1 MVIPAIWYLFC
12 ARLAFTTHLATLYEK
27 YGSFEILWAELTQL
41 AWCKSLQHQKS
52 WQRIVAVKQNL
63 ALYQAVWQSYFDQG
77 MWFITWQDSD
87 YPELLR
93 HIYAPP
99 LILCGQGNRKLMSKT
114 CVSIVG
120 TRQATAYGKSVTAQ
134 IVQLL
139 APYDVLFVSGLAYGI
154 DSVVHTTAD
163 RFQAGSV
170 GVIAASL
177 LHQGWGGNVQLK
189 QQLSAQHVFLSETNS
204 DECVQRFHFA
214 KRNRLIAGLS
224 NWTIVVEAPVGS
236 GALITARLARD
247 EGREVL
253 VIPHNLD
260 QPMGQGC
267 LMLINDGA
275 QLVVQISD
283 IPRLL
288 NFTAP
293 IPKAVGRFSY
303 ESELE
308 KTVHQ
313 LMLSG
318 NSIESIVSKLSIASA
333 KLLIVMTDLMLKG
346 YVIQHS
352 DGSYQ
357 VI

>member
-12 ARLAFTTHLATLYEK
+12 ARLAFTAHLAQLYEQ
-27 YGSFEILWAELTQL
+27 YGSFEVLWTELTQ
-41 AWCKSLQHQKS
+41 AVWCRSTQHQKG
-52 WQRIVAVKQNL
+52 WQRIVEVRRNL
-63 ALYQAVWQSYFDQG
+63 PFYQAIWRGYQAEG
-77 MWFITWQDSD
+77 MWFITWLDND

-99 LILCGQGNRKLMSKT
+99 LILCGQGNRKLVSKT

-120 TRQATAYGKSVTAQ
+120 TRRATAYGKSITAQ
-134 IVQLL
+134 IVQVL

-163 RFQAGSV
+163 RLQAGSV

-177 LHQGWGGNVQLK
+177 LHQNWGGNAELK
-189 QQLSAQHVFLSETNS
+189 QQLSEQHLFLSETNS
-204 DECVQRFHFA
+204 DERVQRFHFA

-224 NWTIVVEAPVGS
+224 KWTIVVEAPLGS

-253 VIPHNLD
+253 VVPHSLD
-260 QPMGQGC
+260 QPMGEGC
-267 LMLINDGA
+267 LLLINDGA
-275 QLVVQISD
+275 QIVVQVSD

-288 NFTAP
+288 NFTDVKQNTILQFRYA
-293 IPKAVGRFSY
+293 
-303 ESELE
+303 SELE

-318 NSIESIVSKLSIASA
+318 NSIESIADKLAIASSE
-333 KLLIVMTDLMLKG
+333 LLTVLTDLMLKG
-346 YVIQHS
+346 YLIQNA

-357 VI
+357 VS